1 MLPRVAIV
9 DPELTHSMPPR
20 VTAFTG
26 MDALVQV
33 LEPLVSNQANPL
45 TDAIC
50 REGLDRAARS
60 LRRAYEDGDDAA
72 AREDMALAS
81 LCGGLA
87 LANAKL
93 GAVHGFAGP
102 FGGMFHSPHGAVC
115 AALLPPVMAV
125 NVDALQHRDPNHPA
139 LARYAEIARILTGD
153 PNASIEEGVTWVQ
166 TLVADLHIPPLSPY
180 GFTKADFPD
189 LMVRAARSRSMKG
202 NPVALDEEEM
212 GAVLEMAM

>member
-9 DPELTHSMPPR
+9 DPELTHSMPPQ

-33 LEPLVSNQANPL
+33 LEPLVTNQANPL

-50 REGLDRAARS
+50 REGLGRAARS
-60 LRRAYEDGDDAA
+60 LRRAYEHPDDAA

-81 LCGGLA
+81 LFGGLA

-115 AALLPPVMAV
+115 AALLPPVMRV
-125 NVDALQHRDPNHPA
+125 NVDALRRRDPEHPA
-139 LARYAEIARILTGD
+139 LARYTEIARILTGD
-153 PNASIEEGVTWVQ
+153 SDASIEDGVAWVQ
-166 TLVADLHIPPLSPY
+166 DLAAALHIPPLSTY
-180 GFTKADFPD
+180 GFIQADFPD
-189 LMVRAARSRSMKG
+189 LMARAARSSSMKG
-202 NPVALDEEEM
+202 NPVALDEGEM
-212 GAVLEMAM
+212 GKVLAMAM